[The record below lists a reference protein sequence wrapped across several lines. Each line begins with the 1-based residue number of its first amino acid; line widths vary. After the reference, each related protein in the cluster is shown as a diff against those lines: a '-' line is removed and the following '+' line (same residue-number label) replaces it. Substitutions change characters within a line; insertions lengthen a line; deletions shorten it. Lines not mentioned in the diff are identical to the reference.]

1 MNQGLSRP
9 GTGDGPTGVLQH
21 RRGVVDHDNGAGRV
35 SQTGGDHV
43 AEPGSVYSGVSVRA
57 QDKKSGTGCSV
68 EQHRNRP
75 TVLTGL
81 PDLGG
86 FGRLG
91 ERSLDFVLQ
100 HADGSAVK
108 LLGRSEYDIG
118 DGVR

>member
-1 MNQGLSRP
+1 M
-9 GTGDGPTGVLQH
+9 
-21 RRGVVDHDNGAGRV
+21 
-35 SQTGGDHV
+35 

-91 ERSLDFVLQ
+91 ERSLNFVLQ

-108 LLGRSEYDIG
+108 LLGHPKTTSVMVCGSQQWTTSTEQLVATASRNAQRSAARLSG
-118 DGVR
+118 DPSIPTTIRCS